1 MDVRFY
7 HILPY
12 QNLLCQEFL
21 FGQIRDVVTEG
32 FESIE
37 SAAGIFVVW
46 SDENVNIERGTGI
59 AMDRKGG
66 GADNHMVDLM
76 LV

>member
-1 MDVRFY
+1 
-7 HILPY
+7 
-12 QNLLCQEFL
+12 
-21 FGQIRDVVTEG
+21 
-32 FESIE
+32 
-37 SAAGIFVVW
+37 VVW